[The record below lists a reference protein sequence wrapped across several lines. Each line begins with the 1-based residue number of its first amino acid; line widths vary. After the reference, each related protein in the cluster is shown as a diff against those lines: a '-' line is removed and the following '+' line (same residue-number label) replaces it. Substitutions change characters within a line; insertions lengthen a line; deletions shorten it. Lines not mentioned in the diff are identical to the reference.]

1 MAVKRVLALLL
12 AIAMVVG
19 AQTVR
24 ERIDE
29 GQAVDG
35 PDRPDPDVADV
46 AIRLTC
52 DPVLEGVCAAI
63 AEETDVDAVTL
74 PPGDVADRLADP
86 AAEAPRGAWVTLAPW
101 VELAALRRESAG
113 ETPVLGEAAGLARSP
128 LVAAVWED
136 RAAALADH
144 CGALSW
150 RCVGEVASG
159 TWADIGA
166 PDAWGPVKLGRP
178 DTIGTADGLTVLGQ
192 LAAGYFGDAD
202 LTRSEVEDN
211 AFFAWF
217 SELEDARPTL
227 PPGAASPIEA
237 MILFGQATLDI
248 AGVLEAQAAPLLASA
263 AARAGTLRLRVIE
276 PLATADLVV
285 VAIGDDGEAQDLAGD
300 VARLAPALLAE
311 AGWRVEGEPDAPA
324 LEQVGVDLPDGLPPA
339 AGLPPAGVLLAL
351 QQLAQEVGP

>member
-1 MAVKRVLALLL
+1 MAVKRVMALLL
-12 AIAMVVG
+12 AVAMVVA

-29 GQAVDG
+29 GQAAGDPG
-35 PDRPDPDVADV
+35 RPGTDVADV
-46 AIRLTC
+46 VARLTC

-63 AEETDVDAVTL
+63 AEEAGVDAVTL

-86 AAEAPRGAWVTLAPW
+86 AADAPRGAWVTLAPW
-101 VELAALRRESAG
+101 AELAALRRESAG
-113 ETPVLGEAAGLARSP
+113 EAPVLGEAAHLARSP

-136 RAAALADH
+136 RAAALEDH

-150 RCVGEVASG
+150 SCVGEVASE
-159 TWADIGA
+159 TWAAIGA
-166 PDAWGPVKLGRP
+166 PEAWGPVKPGRP
-178 DTIGTADGLTVLGQ
+178 DERGTADGLAVLGQ
-192 LAAGYFGDAD
+192 LAAGYFGEAD
-202 LTRSEVEDN
+202 ITRSQVEDN

-237 MILFGQATLDI
+237 MVSFGAATLDV
-248 AGVLEAQAAPLLASA
+248 AGVLEAQAAPFLSRT
-263 AARAGTLRLRVIE
+263 AARAPTLRLEVIE

-285 VAIGDDGEAQDLAGD
+285 VAIGDDGDAQDLAGD
-300 VARLAPALLAE
+300 VARLAPALLGE
-311 AGWRVEGEPDAPA
+311 AGWRVEGEPVAPA